1 MIPETVNRLSDGLA
15 CTNLVGY
22 VERGWC
28 CVQLLCVLH
37 LGEPQALCASMRE
50 GCRGAY
56 TMIGGSYIM
65 FRLDDEALQVEWLQ
79 ESSNTCSGET
89 RLTSVMLYEST

>member
-1 MIPETVNRLSDGLA
+1 MSITLGGGKAWCLADHALVIPETVNRLSDGLA

-37 LGEPQALCASMRE
+37 LGESQAMCASIRD
-50 GCRGAY
+50 GCRMAY
-56 TMIGGSYIM
+56 TMMIGGGYDVH
-65 FRLDDEALQVEWLQ
+65 DDDWWGVWP
-79 ESSNTCSGET
+79 T
-89 RLTSVMLYEST
+89 R